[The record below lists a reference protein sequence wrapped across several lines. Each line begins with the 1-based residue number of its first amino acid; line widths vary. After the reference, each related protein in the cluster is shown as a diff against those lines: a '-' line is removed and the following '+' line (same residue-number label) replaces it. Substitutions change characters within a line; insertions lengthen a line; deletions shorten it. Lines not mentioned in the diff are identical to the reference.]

1 MIKSRNEF
9 VWDRMG
15 AANSFDYIVC
25 GTESSGSAL
34 AARLSERGD
43 ARIFVLE
50 AGGDETVLGGR
61 WQSVSRCRRLGASA
75 GNQWKHMA
83 PCVVVGELAAKFIL
97 ADSPEGVGRVER

>member
-1 MIKSRNEF
+1 MIKSSNEF

-25 GTESSGSAL
+25 GTGSSGSAL
-34 AARLSERGD
+34 A

-61 WQSVSRCRRLGASA
+61 RQSVSRRRRLGNSA
-75 GNQWKHMA
+75 GNQRKHMA
-83 PCVVVGELAAKFIL
+83 PCVVLGELAAKFIL
-97 ADSPEGVGRVER
+97 AGSPEGVGRAER